1 MTTPTAPAEEGTSP
15 FQAGLAALRQGKW
28 DEGRALI
35 EADRAAGA
43 QPDAQVRL
51 LLAVAD
57 IRTGRADVDVL
68 ADHAISADDLGDL
81 RRLLVNPLVSEG
93 TPARAVRV
101 LDAMIAACPPGLRD
115 LRQRAGL
122 HARRR
127 DWDAAI
133 ADADTVSGIDAG
145 DTFDDHIRDTM
156 VAGAGLNRRETVE
169 FVVEN
174 APEAIRRL
182 ADLGVPFNAESGALH
197 LTREGGHSHR
207 RIVHVDDATGWAVQ
221 QALIARLR

>member
-1 MTTPTAPAEEGTSP
+1 MTTPTATAEEGTSP
-15 FQAGLAALRQGKW
+15 FKAGLAALRQGEW

-35 EADRAAGA
+35 EAGRATGA
-43 QPDAQVRL
+43 VPDAEVRL

-68 ADHAISADDLGDL
+68 ADHAITAGDLGDL

-93 TPARAVRV
+93 APARAVRV

-122 HARRR
+122 HARLR

-133 ADADTVSGIDAG
+133 ADADTVATIDPA
-145 DTFDDHIRDTM
+145 DTFTQAMRLQYRLQAGRTAEAAAIVDTIGVM
-156 VAGAGLNRRETVE
+156 PADERVATFMLLV
-169 FVVEN
+169 
-174 APEAIRRL
+174 L
-182 ADLGVPFNAESGALH
+182 L
-197 LTREGGHSHR
+197 REGR
-207 RIVHVDDATGWAVQ
+207 LEQAADRAQQVD
-221 QALIARLR
+221 I